1 MNHNFEANK
10 AKAAKI
16 MFYLIKVVRTTK
28 EAKDTSADKTDL
40 PWQTVVVGYL
50 RTAQHG

>member
-10 AKAAKI
+10 EKAAKI

-28 EAKDTSADKTDL
+28 EAKDTSVRIK
-40 PWQTVVVGYL
+40 QTCPGK
-50 RTAQHG
+50 